1 MSVKIGRT
9 VIMVATKT
17 PTKSG
22 LGSTNL
28 VARKSSCINGKN
40 ATYLL
45 YVAW

>member
-1 MSVKIGRT
+1 MSVKNWKKGHYGSY
-9 VIMVATKT
+9 KN
-17 PTKSG
+17 PG